1 MAPTDSECQGANCR
15 WTAVF
20 VRDKYPE
27 WMRAMYCP
35 GHKECSGQV
44 PNSQVRQTTSSSEG
58 MFTNGVSNNGD
69 KVQQSAQLSGNTD
82 NLQKRG
88 NVYQVQP
95 AFKWDNGIFTP
106 SSNREGEV
114 TNTPLPCQEEH
125 RQAFSEE
132 GGAGTQGGTDNLQSR
147 GNVRQ
152 VHPASKWDRVSGQV
166 PHSQQSSQ
174 PPLNQQENHR
184 QASSKQGGALQV
196 SSGKQAA
203 DCQTSR
209 QAWYK
214 DPKQECRV
222 ASLAPSSKER
232 MFANV
237 VSMSGDYKCTL
248 PDEEAAINPC
258 VTVKAAV
265 TNHGV
270 TEEKPVS
277 NYRVTHI
284 QEGGTSKG

>member
-114 TNTPLPCQEEH
+114 TNTPLPC
-125 RQAFSEE
+125 
-132 GGAGTQGGTDNLQSR
+132 
-147 GNVRQ
+147 
-152 VHPASKWDRVSGQV
+152 
-166 PHSQQSSQ
+166 
-174 PPLNQQENHR
+174 
-184 QASSKQGGALQV
+184 
-196 SSGKQAA
+196 
-203 DCQTSR
+203 
-209 QAWYK
+209 
-214 DPKQECRV
+214 
-222 ASLAPSSKER
+222 
-232 MFANV
+232 
-237 VSMSGDYKCTL
+237 
-248 PDEEAAINPC
+248 
-258 VTVKAAV
+258 
-265 TNHGV
+265 
-270 TEEKPVS
+270 
-277 NYRVTHI
+277 
-284 QEGGTSKG
+284 

>member
-1 MAPTDSECQGANCR
+1 MAPTECQGANCR

-27 WMRAMYCP
+27 WMRARYCP

-69 KVQQSAQLSGNTD
+69 KLQQSAQISGNTD

-114 TNTPLPCQEEH
+114 TNTPLPCREEH

-196 SSGKQAA
+196 SSGKQASLVQRPQA
-203 DCQTSR
+203 RMWGR
-209 QAWYK
+209 Q
-214 DPKQECRV
+214 PGPLQ
-222 ASLAPSSKER
+222 
-232 MFANV
+232 
-237 VSMSGDYKCTL
+237 
-248 PDEEAAINPC
+248 
-258 VTVKAAV
+258 
-265 TNHGV
+265 
-270 TEEKPVS
+270 
-277 NYRVTHI
+277 
-284 QEGGTSKG
+284 